1 MHEILDRAIV
11 ETLHTQTPLKL
22 LDRDLACE
30 TVISAVNADQ
40 PGGDPLQEWHAVVKM
55 ACRVVSSRCAYRH
68 RERCSA

>member
-1 MHEILDRAIV
+1 
-11 ETLHTQTPLKL
+11 
-22 LDRDLACE
+22 
-30 TVISAVNADQ
+30 VISAVKADQ